1 MPRRTWVERVEDIV
15 SAIERIGEY
24 TEALDFAAFAQD
36 HKTIDAVVRNLE
48 VIGEASHH
56 VPEEIRQQSA
66 EIPWRE
72 MRAMRNLI
80 SHAYFT
86 VDVAV
91 VWKTVRDDLPG
102 LLPLF
107 RSLLRQGE

>member
-1 MPRRTWVERVEDIV
+1 VPRRTWSERVEDIID
-15 SAIERIGEY
+15 AIERINSY
-24 TEALDFAAFAQD
+24 VDDLDFDAFRNDQ
-36 HKTIDAVVRNLE
+36 KTVDAVVRNLE

-56 VPEEIRQQSA
+56 IPESVQRRTTT
-66 EIPWRE
+66 IPWRE

-86 VDVAV
+86 VDVAI
-91 VWKTVRDDLPG
+91 VWKTVRDDLPE

-107 RSLLRQGE
+107 RVLLRDA